1 MPLHLEVEKI
11 LLRKPWFLQQYAPT
25 LDSPEARLKLPQITQ
40 KLGPDNQKIKPVK
53 CQPRFLF
60 NTFSSVTAFIFFFDF
75 QYNWHLLFR
84 FFFSTR
90 SHQAVECP
98 ALASFQPSEF
108 HICLCQR
115 ENGAFSYRYFSF
127 HWWKESLWFI
137 GDVLSFIITA
147 DTAEGKDKLLSTQPY
162 SGTSLWEKI
171 LLPAWST
178 LNRMWMST
186 S

>member
-1 MPLHLEVEKI
+1 MHLPLTHLRPDWNYLKSHRNWDQTI
-11 LLRKPWFLQQYAPT
+11 RKSSQ
-25 LDSPEARLKLPQITQ
+25 
-40 KLGPDNQKIKPVK
+40 
-53 CQPRFLF
+53 
-60 NTFSSVTAFIFFFDF
+60 SSVNLGSFLTLFHLLQLSFFSFGF
-75 QYNWHLLFR
+75 HYNWHLLFR

-98 ALASFQPSEF
+98 TLASFQPSEF
-108 HICLCQR
+108 DICLCQR